1 VFEFWARKGRP
12 EGVDLA
18 QCQAVGLEIELARDR
33 QKRFVADEIL
43 CEIDPVVS
51 MRGRFGDISSSCAR
65 SGKPF
70 EDAEQLLVP

>member
-1 VFEFWARKGRP
+1 V
-12 EGVDLA
+12 LA
-18 QCQAVGLEIELARDR
+18 R
-33 QKRFVADEIL
+33 QKRFVAEEIL